1 MKKQE
6 LRTIGK
12 LIEAIVKKE
21 VTASTKPLMAE
32 IKRLNQIT
40 VEQNSLVGQLI
51 VDQMNKTPEST
62 LDPLQDVIQG
72 EYSDQIAE
80 SQSNNSNNYYADKAS
95 NGGNSPLFEI
105 LANTTP
111 LGGNDQSE
119 SAQSVLDIPADQLNE
134 MDTPAA
140 KMLKNVLDPEKLKR
154 TLGIMERAAGVHKNS
169 SANKVGV

>member
-21 VTASTKPLMAE
+21 VIAATKPLLAE
-32 IKRLNQIT
+32 ITRLNQIT
-40 VEQNSLVGQLI
+40 TEQNSIVGQLI
-51 VDQMNKTPEST
+51 VDQTNTIEAKS
-62 LDPLQDVIQG
+62 DPLQNVLQG
-72 EYSDQIAE
+72 GYGDQIVE
-80 SQSNNSNNYYADKAS
+80 SQSNSSNNYYADKAAT
-95 NGGNSPLFEI
+95 GAKSPLYDI
-105 LANTTP
+105 LSNTTP
-111 LGGNDQSE
+111 LEEHNQSN
-119 SAQSVLDIPADQLNE
+119 SAQSVLDIPATQLDE